1 MSQTCLRP
9 WSQSYCQCLL
19 LRRCANKQMSRPA
32 QMLKVVTALRRNVK
46 KGGDKTNIKNNY
58 LWNQSQYL
66 CLQFYWSCR
75 DILLSTALIKRYRQK
90 LVGFKH
96 SALFVFKPSQPK
108 PSILFLKTKTKTTT
122 TSCRTTIAAA
132 IGQVVSQC
140 ISCCTT

>member
-1 MSQTCLRP
+1 MSTVLLELSGYLTLNCIDQTL
-9 WSQSYCQCLL
+9 Y
-19 LRRCANKQMSRPA
+19 
-32 QMLKVVTALRRNVK
+32 
-46 KGGDKTNIKNNY
+46 
-58 LWNQSQYL
+58 
-66 CLQFYWSCR
+66 
-75 DILLSTALIKRYRQK
+75 YRKK

>member
-9 WSQSYCQCLL
+9 WTQSYCQCLL

-46 KGGDKTNIKNNY
+46 KGGDKTNIKNSY

-66 CLQFYWSCR
+66 CPQFYWSCR
-75 DILLSTALIKRYRQK
+75 DILLSTGLIKRYRQK

-108 PSILFLKTKTKTTT
+108 PGILFFFKNKNKNNNNVMSDYNSSSNRSGSFTMY
-122 TSCRTTIAAA
+122 
-132 IGQVVSQC
+132 
-140 ISCCTT
+140 

>member
-75 DILLSTALIKRYRQK
+75 DILLSTALIKRYTIEKSWLDSSTVLSSYSNHRNRS
-90 LVGFKH
+90 LAF
-96 SALFVFKPSQPK
+96 
-108 PSILFLKTKTKTTT
+108 FLKKKKKKKKNNVMSNYNSSSNRSGSFTMY
-122 TSCRTTIAAA
+122 
-132 IGQVVSQC
+132 
-140 ISCCTT
+140 